1 MRDKNACFNA
11 MNKSTS
17 PPSESRRRYRS
28 LVFSYTSPFRIFVAS
43 FFIVVFTLAL
53 SLPLAR
59 GNVHHIVK
67 ASNRLTLHQ
76 KLLARSSAV
85 GYGAGRTRLPPV
97 VIVPGTGGNHL
108 EAKLTS
114 DYEAARPWCTNF
126 KDDYF
131 RLWLDVKTLLPPFIS
146 CFVDQ
151 LSLDYN
157 VETDAYSNIKGVETR
172 VPHFGST
179 LSMEYLDPSLK

>member
-1 MRDKNACFNA
+1 
-11 MNKSTS
+11 MNESTS
-17 PPSESRRRYRS
+17 SHSESDHRYRS
-28 LVFSYTSPFRIFVAS
+28 SVVSYTRPFRI
-43 FFIVVFTLAL
+43 IVVSFLIVTVTLAFSV
-53 SLPLAR
+53 SLTC
-59 GNVHHIVK
+59 GHIVA
-67 ASNRLTLHQ
+67 ASSRLTLHQ
-76 KLLARSSAV
+76 KLLARSSAI
-85 GYGAGRTRLPPV
+85 GYGTGRARLAPV

-114 DYEAARPWCTNF
+114 DYEAPRPWCTNF

-157 VETDAYSNIKGVETR
+157 VEADAYSNIKGVETR

>member
-1 MRDKNACFNA
+1 
-11 MNKSTS
+11 MNESTS
-17 PPSESRRRYRS
+17 PPSEIDRRYRS
-28 LVFSYTSPFRIFVAS
+28 SVFSYTRPFRIVFVS
-43 FFIVVFTLAL
+43 FLIVTVTLAFSL
-53 SLPLAR
+53 SFAC
-59 GNVHHIVK
+59 GNLHHIVT
-67 ASNRLTLHQ
+67 ASSRLTLHQ
-76 KLLARSSAV
+76 KLLARSSAAA
-85 GYGAGRTRLPPV
+85 YGTGRARLAPV

-114 DYEAARPWCTNF
+114 DYEAPRPWCTNF

-157 VETDAYSNIKGVETR
+157 AEADAYSNIKGVETR

>member
-1 MRDKNACFNA
+1 
-11 MNKSTS
+11 MNRSTS
-17 PPSESRRRYRS
+17 PPSESNHRYRS
-28 LVFSYTSPFRIFVAS
+28 SVFSYTRPFRI
-43 FFIVVFTLAL
+43 IVVSFLIVTITLAL
-53 SLPLAR
+53 SLSLAC
-59 GNVHHIVK
+59 GNLHRIATV
-67 ASNRLTLHQ
+67 SSRLTLHQ
-76 KLLARSSAV
+76 KLSARSSAT
-85 GYGAGRTRLPPV
+85 GYGTGRARLAPV

-114 DYEAARPWCTNF
+114 DYEAPRAWCTNF

-157 VETDAYSNIKGVETR
+157 VEADTYSNIKGVETR